1 MGDPAET
8 PPRYVR
14 MGTTTLHHQK
24 DHNGRGEYRRV
35 AGAWAV
41 HYRRSAD
48 GTYIS
53 ISQSDEH
60 KHLSGVPLV
69 EIDRATWAAD
79 QVGYVTPIESDA
91 PE

>member
-1 MGDPAET
+1 MSDDV

-14 MGTTTLHHQK
+14 MDTTTLHHQK

-35 AGAWAV
+35 AGAWSV

-48 GTYIS
+48 GGYIS
-53 ISQSDEH
+53 ISQYDDKEY
-60 KHLSGVPLV
+60 LSGVPLV

-79 QVGYVTPIESDA
+79 QVGYVTLIESD
-91 PE
+91 PHE